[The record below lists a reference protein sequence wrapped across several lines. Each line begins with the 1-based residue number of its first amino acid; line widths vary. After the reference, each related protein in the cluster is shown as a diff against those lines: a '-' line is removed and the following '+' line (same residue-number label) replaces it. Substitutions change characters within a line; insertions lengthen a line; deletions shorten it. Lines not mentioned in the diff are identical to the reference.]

1 MKSQKTNDNFELVEE
16 TYGFSAYTHR
26 KNGLR
31 LLIQEKRD
39 LPVVGTMVTYHVGSR
54 HELPGHTGAT
64 HILEHLLFKGSK
76 KYDPKKGNGIWSLLE
91 KKGSQGNATTWCD
104 RTNYYWISPATLAED
119 ALSIEADRMRY
130 ALLREEDLDSEMT
143 VVRNEY
149 ESGENNPAQRL
160 SKHAWY
166 QAFSVHPYRIPTIG
180 TKEDIEGITV
190 QKLRRFYDSFY
201 YPNNA
206 TLTVVGDISRER
218 ALELAEREFG
228 ALPSQEIVEPP
239 YHVEPPQ
246 QGERRFELKRTGTVN
261 ALIMCLKAPGG
272 LAKDAYAV
280 SALVAIL
287 GKGKSSLLHRA
298 LIDTGLAVEL
308 HVDYPRLKDP
318 SLLEIFVALP
328 ESVPHEKAEAAV
340 LDVLHSLSNG
350 NVSQHDLER
359 AVTYKVTDRLFSLS
373 SVAGMLSAL
382 NESIARGN
390 WKDTFE
396 FQHNL
401 QSVTRDDVVRV
412 AKSYLSRD
420 HMTVGFLKAE

>member
-1 MKSQKTNDNFELVEE
+1 MKSQKSSHNFELLEE
-16 TYGFSAYTHR
+16 AYGFYSYRHR
-26 KNGLR
+26 TNGLR
-31 LLIQEKRD
+31 VLLQERRE

-91 KKGSQGNATTWCD
+91 KRGSQGNATTWCD
-104 RTNYYWISPATLAED
+104 RTNYYWVSPSTLADD

-130 ALLREEDLDSEMT
+130 ALLRDEDLTSEMT

-180 TKEDIEGITV
+180 TKEDIENITV
-190 QKLRRFYDSFY
+190 EKLRRFYDSFY

-206 TLTVVGDISRER
+206 TLTIVGDIAHDH

-228 ALPSQEIVEPP
+228 RLPSHEIVEPP
-239 YHVEPPQ
+239 YHKEPPQ
-246 QGERRFELKRTGTVN
+246 QGIRRFELKRTGTVN
-261 ALIMCLKAPGG
+261 ALIMCLRAPGG
-272 LAKDAYAV
+272 LEKDSYAI

-298 LIDTGLAVEL
+298 LIDTGMAIEL

-318 SLLEIFVALP
+318 SLLEIYTALP
-328 ESVPHEKAEAAV
+328 ESVTHEKVEAAIMDV
-340 LDVLHSLSNG
+340 FRQLQDGYVEQKDLD
-350 NVSQHDLER
+350 R

-396 FQHNL
+396 YQHNL
-401 QSVTRDDVVRV
+401 QAVTRDDVRRV
-412 AKSYLSRD
+412 SKAYLSQD
-420 HMTVGFLKAE
+420 GMTVGYLKAE